1 MTLQGT
7 GALSDAQVLDAL
19 ADELDVELG
28 VRTVATA
35 RDGLAAFPGYATT
48 SAGSA
53 QAPASRGGG
62 GNIVLAT
69 WHELL
74 DAGRGQD
81 GDEYLAA
88 TAKAARAMMSADT
101 AHAHGLSEGDQV
113 TVSTDAGSITV
124 PIEVAELPDRV
135 VWLPTNARGSAVR
148 SSLRAVNGAIVTL
161 SPGGA
166 A

>member
-1 MTLQGT
+1 
-7 GALSDAQVLDAL
+7 
-19 ADELDVELG
+19 
-28 VRTVATA
+28 VRTVAAA
-35 RDGLAAFPGYATT
+35 RDELAAFPGYATT
-48 SAGSA
+48 SATADAKQSA
-53 QAPASRGGG
+53 GGGAG
-62 GNIVLAT
+62 GNIVLST

-88 TAKAARAMMSADT
+88 TAKPARAMMSADT
-101 AHAHGLSEGDQV
+101 ASAHGLSEGDRV

-124 PIEVAELPDRV
+124 PISIGDLPDRV
-135 VWLPTNARGSAVR
+135 VWLPTNARDSAVR
-148 SSLRAVNGAIVTL
+148 ASLHAVNGTIVAL